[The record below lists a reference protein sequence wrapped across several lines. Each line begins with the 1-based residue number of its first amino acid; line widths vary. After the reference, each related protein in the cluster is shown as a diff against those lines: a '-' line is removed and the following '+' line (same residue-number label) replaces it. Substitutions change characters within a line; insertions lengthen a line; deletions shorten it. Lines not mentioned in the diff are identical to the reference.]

1 MDVLKLEQQR
11 QALEANLQRLRQ
23 SLKHWQTWEAEY
35 EGLKEE
41 IAKVDDDLDPSK
53 LATIASTYNGDLVD
67 EKEVRELAGLSRESP
82 RSAEQIVG
90 LIERRQEYVQ
100 KNIDTVQRQFFDAE
114 AKSEELAFAAAN
126 LGGGESGLPLTE
138 IHEELDEDGNVIA
151 SQLSRPEEATAK
163 VVASLR
169 KAGLSEDDLEQ
180 TSEPK
185 AKVQDLKPAITN
197 ASPPITPI
205 LSTFSSEKRARS
217 EPTMA
222 SPTSDG
228 CNDNMDRPSVRKKSV
243 SFTADTKITMERPR
257 QESEDGKKSVS
268 FNDKV
273 AVMPAAPPPDN
284 RSVSFSPMIEEIPA
298 QSLGPGSPNNQPLS
312 PKEIEKARALMV
324 SGGQEEAV
332 VEPETTSEILPE
344 DESPED
350 AQLRREMLEY
360 HLNEVGNVVAQIDL
374 EDEDTCMEEY
384 VGDENDDSSYHTTSE
399 YPEDDDTPYTTGL
412 SESEESEDEFGR
424 STRPQ
429 IHEAYRKRME
439 ELQQKL
445 IGNLGPEP
453 NVEDVTEADPEM
465 DPSDVRKLVIRD
477 KPPSTS
483 STSTD
488 SSEKK
493 RGVEKRVSFAEELD
507 VAEAESPPLKAQKL
521 QEIEDTAPVAAT
533 IFERATGMARSEN
546 LPSARPSQFRQARAG
561 AAAQLDD
568 DSGAAAD
575 AASPYQPTETDH
587 TRPHGLTT
595 TPIASTLKERKTEHF
610 AAPAP
615 SPDDE
620 YMKRREL
627 AAEFYRRRN
636 GMIRQQG
643 GFKASADEDDG
654 QGELMEEGS
663 DGKVKKVSRFKAARI
678 RS

>member
-11 QALEANLQRLRQ
+11 QVLEANLQKLRQ

-41 IAKVDDDLDPSK
+41 ITDVDDDLNPSK
-53 LATIASTYNGDLVD
+53 LATIARTYNGDLVD
-67 EKEVRELAGLSRESP
+67 EKEVRELAGLNRDSP

-163 VVASLR
+163 VVESLR

-180 TSEPK
+180 TPEPK
-185 AKVQDLKPAITN
+185 GKVQDLKPAITN
-197 ASPPITPI
+197 ASPPITPT

-243 SFTADTKITMERPR
+243 SFTADTKIAMEQPR

-298 QSLGPGSPNNQPLS
+298 QSLAPGSPNNQPLS
-312 PKEIEKARALMV
+312 PKEIEKARALMG
-324 SGGQEEAV
+324 SGGEEEAV
-332 VEPETTSEILPE
+332 VEPGTTSEILPE

-360 HLNEVGNVVAQIDL
+360 HLNEVGNVVAQMDL
-374 EDEDTCMEEY
+374 EDEDMEEY
-384 VGDENDDSSYHTTSE
+384 VGDGNDDSSYHTTSE

-453 NVEDVTEADPEM
+453 NVEDVTEVDPEM

-477 KPPSTS
+477 KPQSTS

-507 VAEAESPPLKAQKL
+507 VAEAGLPPLKAQKL
-521 QEIEDTAPVAAT
+521 EETVHEAPVAET
-533 IFERATGMARSEN
+533 ISERAPLARPEN
-546 LPSARPSQFRQARAG
+546 VPSARPSKFKQARAG
-561 AAAQLDD
+561 AAAQPDD
-568 DSGAAAD
+568 DSSPAAD
-575 AASPYQPTETDH
+575 GVFPTETDR
-587 TRPHGLTT
+587 TRPLGLDT

-615 SPDDE
+615 SPDDG

-654 QGELMEEGS
+654 QGELLEGS